1 MNVNSDNSGNSDS
14 NDDVIS
20 NELSDMS
27 IGSSTKKKE
36 KNTCLRLDK
45 EKLVV
50 GENHP
55 TTLMTMIC
63 LANNYVHQDRLY
75 DAEAIFKQ
83 VLDKQKVV
91 LGENHPCTLKT
102 MYLYSLIEQLNG

>member
-1 MNVNSDNSGNSDS
+1 MHNLADTYDRQGKHRDAEV
-14 NDDVIS
+14 
-20 NELSDMS
+20 LL
-27 IGSSTKKKE
+27 KQ
-36 KNTCLRLDK
+36 CLDK

-75 DAEAIFKQ
+75 DAEAIYKQ

-91 LGENHPCTLKT
+91 LGENHPSTLKT
-102 MYLYSLIEQLNG
+102 MYLYSLIEQLNK